1 MYDDEPT
8 RLYMVSVDVELAGSS
23 RIFTR
28 QFLLKG
34 LFDVRRR
41 TIQDSLSATCCN
53 VCLYLQLSRSHDVGH
68 H

>member
-53 VCLYLQLSRSHDVGH
+53 VCLV
-68 H
+68 